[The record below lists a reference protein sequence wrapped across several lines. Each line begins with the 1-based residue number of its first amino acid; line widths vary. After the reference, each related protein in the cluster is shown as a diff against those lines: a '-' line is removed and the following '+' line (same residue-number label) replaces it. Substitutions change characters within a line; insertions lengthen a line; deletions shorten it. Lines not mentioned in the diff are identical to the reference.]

1 MKLTDQ
7 EAQSIQAETGLEP
20 LPQDAPSQG
29 ALEEHFGQHTFYV
42 VEQGLFVFEPVSAGD
57 GDGADPDGA
66 ADQARAVQLAVW
78 AEQDG
83 RKGLAPIEPQAT
95 ELVASLSAA

>member
-1 MKLTDQ
+1 MKLTEQ

-29 ALEEHFGQHTFYV
+29 ELERHFGVHTFYV
-42 VEQGLFVFEPVSAGD
+42 VEQGLFVFEPVAD
-57 GDGADPDGA
+57 VEDGANGA
-66 ADQARAVQLAVW
+66 ADQARAVQVAVW
-78 AEQDG
+78 SEQGG

-95 ELVASLSAA
+95 ELIASLKAA